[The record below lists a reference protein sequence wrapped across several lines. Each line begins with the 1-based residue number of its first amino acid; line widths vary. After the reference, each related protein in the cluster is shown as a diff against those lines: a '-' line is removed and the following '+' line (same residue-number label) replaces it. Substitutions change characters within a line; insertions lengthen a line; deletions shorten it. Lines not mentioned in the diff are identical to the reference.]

1 MENLIAQLCYAVGNR
16 NRGQGR
22 TGFECIMIDGCYA
35 TSDGQGIQRSAVFK
49 SRFTDR
55 ADTIADHERFQ
66 SRTTNKCLLADSGQR
81 YRSGLVADGDL
92 CQAGAVLEC
101 SVVDRRHV
109 CGDGDFVETLTTV
122 ESIFADSCQSV
133 SKRDVSQC
141 DTILERRISDG
152 NQSRTERDRFQ

>member
-1 MENLIAQLCYAVGNR
+1 MVDCGYAV
-16 NRGQGR
+16 
-22 TGFECIMIDGCYA
+22 
-35 TSDGQGIQRSAVFK
+35 SDGKGIQRRTIFK
-49 SRFTDR
+49 SGFTDR
-55 ADTIADHERFQ
+55 ADTIANDERFQ
-66 SRTTNKCLLADSGQR
+66 SRTAHKRLLADSGQR
-81 YRSGLVADGDL
+81 YRSGLIADGDL

-122 ESIFADSCQSV
+122 ESIFADGCQSV